1 MLVSTNRTVVE
12 LVAVEAVACAEAA
25 DLALDLL
32 LLGLEPG
39 ELCLA
44 PGQRAQVLANERA
57 DRGASLGGSDPRVA
71 VDVVWHGD
79 RDVLHSPRLAQL
91 HRFCESRN
99 CLREEHARDRSG
111 GWGVQIRFRSSP
123 ALLEPTQAV
132 GEPRLLESL
141 WEMDPTRGCRPIPG
155 AQQPDPRPD
164 GDDPAR
170 IRCGLQPDKT
180 AAAIS
185 LRLPSER
192 REAARE
198 GREATGLAGRRPCDL

>member
-79 RDVLHSPRLAQL
+79 RDVLHGPRLAQL

-99 CLREEHARDRSG
+99 GYGGTREG
-111 GWGVQIRFRSSP
+111 QIR
-123 ALLEPTQAV
+123 
-132 GEPRLLESL
+132 
-141 WEMDPTRGCRPIPG
+141 
-155 AQQPDPRPD
+155 
-164 GDDPAR
+164 GDL
-170 IRCGLQPDKT
+170 G
-180 AAAIS
+180 
-185 LRLPSER
+185 
-192 REAARE
+192 
-198 GREATGLAGRRPCDL
+198 